1 MIKNRYLLFNIS
13 ELQDRLF
20 EVKYFIKLNLR
31 ETYN

>member
-20 EVKYFIKLNLR
+20 EAKYFIKLNLQ
-31 ETYN
+31 EAYN